1 MFHGLFSFSQIIA
14 LFTYLFCIHMGFCA
28 WEHVWETED
37 IPHIGMCMKAKGQF
51 VKPVPCFYHMSCGDQ
66 ISSLAADPS

>member
-1 MFHGLFSFSQIIA
+1 MGL
-14 LFTYLFCIHMGFCA
+14 CA

-37 IPHIGMCMKAKGQF
+37 IPHISMSMKTKGQF
-51 VKPVPCFYHMSCGDQ
+51 VKPASCFYHMSHENQ

>member
-1 MFHGLFSFSQIIA
+1 M
-14 LFTYLFCIHMGFCA
+14 HMGLCA

-51 VKPVPCFYHMSCGDQ
+51 VKPVPCFYHMSRGDQ
-66 ISSLAADPS
+66 ISSLATDPS

>member
-1 MFHGLFSFSQIIA
+1 MYMGL
-14 LFTYLFCIHMGFCA
+14 CA

-37 IPHIGMCMKAKGQF
+37 IPHIGMCMKAKGQS
-51 VKPVPCFYHMSCGDQ
+51 VKPVPCFYHMSRGDQ